1 MFEEVSFES
10 RQELTAGDGKKRL
23 GEVLVLG
30 ALRSQ
35 SDEGRVS
42 QSLGMK

>member
-23 GEVLVLG
+23 EGG
-30 ALRSQ
+30 AGGT
-35 SDEGRVS
+35 GRVEEP
-42 QSLGMK
+42 K